1 MGGCI
6 VLRVGVIGANGFV
19 GSRLVEQ
26 WHLEERVDVVPIVR
40 RPEAAASV
48 LRFGLDCRVADA
60 LDERGLARALA
71 GCDAVVH
78 AGAGPRPF
86 VTQSPARVVGAA
98 ARAGSDNVIYLSS
111 MAVHGWNPRP
121 GTDEATSLPRRQ
133 PVPYNRWK
141 AHGERALR
149 SACRETGTRFVI
161 LRPGVVHGPRSQWIT
176 RFARGLLDGSAYVVA
191 GGRGICNAIYV
202 DNLVHA
208 VELALERDEAAG
220 QTFLVADDGAVSWRM
235 LYEPVCRAL
244 GCSWDSVA
252 DLAPRVP
259 RLMPAERLLGLK
271 DDPTARVVLDRVPR
285 TLRDPIRRLAVRRL
299 GEESPQGTSRQ
310 APLEDSILQT
320 CGYRFPTAKAR
331 RLLGFEPS
339 VSFDEASRR
348 TVAWLGFA
356 GYPVAASAQEVA

>member
-1 MGGCI
+1 M
-6 VLRVGVIGANGFV
+6 LRVAVVGANGFV

-26 WHLEERVDVVPIVR
+26 LHLEERADVVPVVR
-40 RPEAAASV
+40 RPEAAAGV

-60 LDERGLARALA
+60 LDERELTRALA

-86 VTQSPARVVGAA
+86 VTQGPACVVRAA
-98 ARAGSDNVIYLSS
+98 ALAGAGNVIYLSS

-121 GTDEATSLPRRQ
+121 WTDEATPLPRRQ

-161 LRPGVVHGPRSQWIT
+161 LRPGIVHGPRSQWIAG
-176 RFARGLLDGSAYVVA
+176 FARAVVEGSASVVA

-208 VELALERDEAAG
+208 VDLALEREEAADE
-220 QTFLVADDGAVSWRM
+220 TFLVADDDAVTWRM

-244 GCSWDSVA
+244 GHSWDSVA
-252 DLAPRVP
+252 DLPPRSS
-259 RLMPAERLLGLK
+259 RRTPAERLRELK
-271 DDPTARVVLDRVPR
+271 ADPAARVALDRVPR
-285 TLRDPIRRLAVRRL
+285 ALRSPIRRLAVRPFA
-299 GEESPQGTSRQ
+299 EEPSQDVLRGP
-310 APLEDSILQT
+310 ALETSILQT
-320 CGYRFPTAKAR
+320 CGYRFPTTKAH
-331 RLLGFEPS
+331 RLLGFEPPIA
-339 VSFDEASRR
+339 FDEACRR
-348 TVAWLGFA
+348 TAAWLGFA
-356 GYPVAASAQEVA
+356 GYPVAAAAQEVA